1 MTKATQGAG
10 REVEQ
15 TANPG
20 SANTNGKASATRAG
34 GDPVNS
40 PVKGNPGE
48 SDPAAGGYDYGLA
61 AAPGSEAP
69 AVVPTEAPTPVQVNV
84 TQNSGAIVPGSKDDT
99 TEYAYDIRARAK
111 GEYDGLREKG
121 DVFEN
126 TKNLPTWPEDP
137 NSWFEDASNPVSDG
151 AEKRRQRPAK

>member
-1 MTKATQGAG
+1 MSKTPQGAG

-61 AAPGSEAP
+61 AEILGESAPI
-69 AVVPTEAPTPVQVNV
+69 VPTEAPDPIVVAAAPAAKAAKNV
-84 TQNSGAIVPGSKDDT
+84 
-99 TEYAYDIRARAK
+99 EYAFDVRARFK

-121 DVFEN
+121 DLFEN
-126 TKNLPTWPEDP
+126 TKNLPTYPEDP
-137 NSWFEDASNPVSDG
+137 NSWFEDADKPADDQP
-151 AEKRRQRPAK
+151 KRRQRPAK

>member
-1 MTKATQGAG
+1 MSKTPQGQG

-48 SDPAAGGYDYGLA
+48 SDPAAGGYDYALAASLLGEAPPIVPSEQPAPIVVA
-61 AAPGSEAP
+61 AAPAAKKED
-69 AVVPTEAPTPVQVNV
+69 
-84 TQNSGAIVPGSKDDT
+84 K
-99 TEYAYDIRARAK
+99 TEYAYDVRARFK

-126 TKNLPTWPEDP
+126 SKNLPTYPEDP
-137 NSWFEDASNPVSDG
+137 NSWFEDADKPSEDEP
-151 AEKRRQRPAK
+151 KRRQRPAK